1 MERETSKNY
10 DSVRILR
17 SLERAY
23 SIAPLSHGRRP
34 FAFVTEIYGFEV
46 HVTAVFVFNDDGT
59 LAGCLGEVFFGLT
72 LSCTT
77 NIWSNPLWSL
87 PPPPPLQQAYT
98 TPSQSSTSRVEP
110 RLDGWNGTLLII

>member
-87 PPPPPLQQAYT
+87 PPPPPCNRHTLHRRRARHQE
-98 TPSQSSTSRVEP
+98 SSH
-110 RLDGWNGTLLII
+110 G